1 MRSHKHLRI
10 FPIDSGNQEK
20 RKVLSIATDVGFLV
34 IYFLL
39 LFQRQTTH
47 TALRHSSEY
56 HVRRR
61 VKQNGRQGNYCSQ
74 SLNIDR
80 IERTYCGEVQQYD
93 EDDNLLY
100 ILYFKDRIVFSLNA
114 SGAFSDG
121 IAPADTWFEV
131 NIMLLLTNKLYLWS
145 TISRISTLIRLSQSS
160 TIICVVTS
168 LEMLA
173 KSIRCHLSSCIIFCN
188 RERWL
193 ETVRISFGCL
203 VTGLNLKSM
212 FYTWNVWQV
221 KKIIRHEIY
230 YHLQTTGTKRITL
243 LKYS

>member
-1 MRSHKHLRI
+1 MPVNPTEKLSVLYTCKSNVWLQKISIAPPPPPIGSWNFLGVGRSKRDKFLKGNGVHKEFFFPEGFKCDHI
-10 FPIDSGNQEK
+10 NTFPIVSGNQEK

-39 LFQRQTTH
+39 LFWRQTTH

-80 IERTYCGEVQQYD
+80 IERTYRGEVQQYD

-100 ILYFKDRIVFSLNA
+100 ILYFTDRIVFSLNA

-121 IAPADTWFEV
+121 IAPAD
-131 NIMLLLTNKLYLWS
+131 S
-145 TISRISTLIRLSQSS
+145 
-160 TIICVVTS
+160 
-168 LEMLA
+168 
-173 KSIRCHLSSCIIFCN
+173 
-188 RERWL
+188 
-193 ETVRISFGCL
+193 
-203 VTGLNLKSM
+203 
-212 FYTWNVWQV
+212 
-221 KKIIRHEIY
+221 
-230 YHLQTTGTKRITL
+230 
-243 LKYS
+243 